1 MPEIFG
7 IIFAVLFPL
16 IAQPQ
21 ASRIPPPNSMTKMVV
36 RLMGPGI
43 KPGSYAAL
51 PRTIY
56 RAGPHYARMESPP
69 DARQRQQ
76 KLTIIA
82 EPDAYSLNIIDKK
95 GTHAID
101 QGGPND
107 LHLPIVLPFDPKHK
121 LPHLDTLEFGEE
133 LDFFENLGATKKAG
147 PIVNAQPTDAY
158 VLQTP
163 EGPATL
169 VVKRDAETPIFISWP
184 AKDGTYKYEYITYK
198 EVPFEP
204 ALFGRPNGFQL
215 REITP
220 DTTHEEHP

>member
-1 MPEIFG
+1 MFG
-7 IIFAVLFPL
+7 TGVAVLVL
-16 IAQPQ
+16 LTMQPHGQ
-21 ASRIPPPNSMTKMVV
+21 TQTPQPKSMTKMVV

-69 DARQRQQ
+69 DARQKQE

-82 EPDAYSLNIIDKK
+82 EPDAYSVNLIAKR

-121 LPHLDTLEFGEE
+121 LPHLDRLEFGEE
-133 LDFFENLGATKKAG
+133 LDFFEQSGAKKSPG

-158 VLQTP
+158 VLQTT

-169 VVKRDAETPIFISWP
+169 VVKPGPETPIFLSWP
-184 AKDGTYKYEYITYK
+184 AKDGTYKYEYITY
-198 EVPFEP
+198 EEMPFEP
-204 ALFGRPNGFQL
+204 ALFAKPKGIQL
-215 REITP
+215 REIEP
-220 DTTHEEHP
+220 DTTDEEHI